1 MTIASDYIVESDA
14 TAEPSYIM
22 PAAIVLG
29 LIAAWVAAT
38 VLKGFDGF
46 IAGAD
51 VTVLLAFAAILRAT
65 RL

>member
-14 TAEPSYIM
+14 TAEPSYFM

-46 IAGAD
+46 VAGAD
-51 VTVLLAFAAILRAT
+51 VAVLLAFAAILRAT